1 MTTTINAQTT
11 SLINNYFYLSIFS
24 NMSSLSNNFASPIN
38 PLRIH
43 ISPVGFEVDRIILPA
58 FNMKADRVWL
68 ITHNNPSADEGI
80 HFLEAIKKEL
90 GKEKI
95 EFREETADRT
105 DLFDTLRAF
114 RSILVRENGNN
125 IMVNVSAGSKIQ
137 AIASML
143 ACMMFKNTVNI
154 KPYYVIPEKYT
165 SAPRKQ
171 ETEGLKD
178 IVSLPEYE
186 IKIPSQKL
194 VRCLTLITDFR
205 GGTISKKQL
214 RDLALQ
220 EGLIHVETQSAD
232 KEGIAAYMSL
242 NKNFIQPLLDRSLI
256 NVEKIGGSHKITLT
270 TEGKNVLKFLG

>member
-1 MTTTINAQTT
+1 MTTINAETT

-24 NMSSLSNNFASPIN
+24 NMSSLSNNFVSPIN

-58 FNMKADRVWL
+58 FRMKADRVWL

-90 GKEKI
+90 DKEKI
-95 EFREETADRT
+95 EFREEAADRT

-143 ACMMFKNTVNI
+143 ACMMFKNTLNI

-194 VRCLTLITDFR
+194 VRCLTLITDFK

-220 EGLIHVETQSAD
+220 EGLIHVETQNAD

-242 NKNFIQPLLDRSLI
+242 NKNFIQPLSDRSLI
-256 NVEKIGGSHKITLT
+256 NVEKIGGSHQITLT
-270 TEGKNVLKFLG
+270 TEGKNVLKFLR

>member
-1 MTTTINAQTT
+1 M
-11 SLINNYFYLSIFS
+11 
-24 NMSSLSNNFASPIN
+24 LSNSFATTPIT

-58 FNMKADRVWL
+58 IKMKADRVWL
-68 ITHNNPSADEGI
+68 ITHDNPSTDEGI

-90 GKEKI
+90 DKEKI
-95 EFREETADRT
+95 EFREEAADRT

-114 RSILVRENGNN
+114 RTILDEENGNN

-143 ACMMFKNTVNI
+143 ACMMFKNTINI
-154 KPYYVIPEKYT
+154 KPYYAIPVKYT

-186 IKIPSQKL
+186 IEIPSKKL
-194 VRCLTLITDFR
+194 VGCLHLIDGF
-205 GGTISKKQL
+205 GGGGAISKKQL
-214 RDLALQ
+214 RDLSLRG
-220 EGLIHVETQSAD
+220 GLIHVETQNTD
-232 KEGIAAYMSL
+232 KEEIAAYMSL
-242 NKNFIQPLLDRSLI
+242 NKNLIQPLLDRNLI
-256 NVEKIGGSHKITLT
+256 TVEKIGASHRITLT

>member
-1 MTTTINAQTT
+1 
-11 SLINNYFYLSIFS
+11 
-24 NMSSLSNNFASPIN
+24 MSSLSKNYATSIT

-43 ISPVGFEVDRIILPA
+43 VSPVGFEVDRITLPV
-58 FNMKADRVWL
+58 FKMKADRVWL

-90 GKEKI
+90 TKERI
-95 EFREETADRT
+95 EFKEEAADRT

-114 RSILVRENGNN
+114 RSILLKENGNN

-143 ACMMFKNTVNI
+143 VCMMFKNTLNI
-154 KPYYVIPEKYT
+154 KPYYVVPEKYT
-165 SAPRKQ
+165 STPRKQ

-186 IKIPSQKL
+186 IEIPSQKL
-194 VRCLTLITDFR
+194 VRCLTLIDDFR
-205 GGTISKKQL
+205 NGTISKKHL
-214 RDLALQ
+214 RDLALH
-220 EGLIHVETQSAD
+220 ERLIHVETQSVD

-242 NKNFIQPLLDRSLI
+242 NKNLIQPLLDRNLI
-256 NVEKIGGSHKITLT
+256 NVEKVGGSHKITLT

>member
-1 MTTTINAQTT
+1 MTINAQTA
-11 SLINNYFYLSIFS
+11 SLINNYFYLSI
-24 NMSSLSNNFASPIN
+24 LSNLSLLSNSLVSPVT

-58 FNMKADRVWL
+58 FKMKADRVWL

-90 GKEKI
+90 EKEKI
-95 EFREETADRT
+95 EFREEAADRT

-114 RSILVRENGNN
+114 RSILVKENGNN
-125 IMVNVSAGSKIQ
+125 IMINVSAGSKIQ

-143 ACMMFKNTVNI
+143 ACMMFKNTLNI
-154 KPYYVIPEKYT
+154 KPYYVIPVKYT

-186 IKIPSQKL
+186 IEIPSEKL
-194 VRCLTLITDFR
+194 VRCLTLIDDFR
-205 GGTISKKQL
+205 EGTISKKQL

-220 EGLIHVETQSAD
+220 EGLIHVETQNVD
-232 KEGIAAYMSL
+232 KEGIAAYVSL
-242 NKNFIQPLLDRSLI
+242 NKNLIQPLLYRNLI

-270 TEGKNVLKFLG
+270 SEGKNVLKFLG